1 MIFISKRTHP
11 FLEPVFLWTLFH
23 TTHRDHR
30 VIVGLPSWESDLA
43 AWNWAPVAAPASC
56 QSSRR
61 ARWWPTNKKKHR
73 IWLYH
78 IIWKKKQSKH
88 GYIYIYLGFQSL
100 STANNLGCHWISR
113 ILLQKKVIISVGF
126 MLSWALRLTPPWT
139 KPAGEIHRWT
149 EILSGWWLTYQ
160 PVVNILL
167 IYG

>member
-1 MIFISKRTHP
+1 MNIVSHYPSRSSS
-11 FLEPVFLWTLFH
+11 
-23 TTHRDHR
+23 HRWFAQLR
-30 VIVGLPSWESDLA
+30 VRSCSMKLSSSSSSCILSIV
-43 AWNWAPVAAPASC
+43 
-56 QSSRR
+56 QKSSMM
-61 ARWWPTNKKKHR
+61 AHQQKKHR

>member
-78 IIWKKKQSKH
+78 IIWKKKKKTVKTWL
-88 GYIYIYLGFQSL
+88 YIYTWDFSRFQRPTTWDVIGFHGFCSKKKWSFQWGSCWAGPCDWLLRGQSL
-100 STANNLGCHWISR
+100 QGKSTDELR
-113 ILLQKKVIISVGF
+113 YYLVG
-126 MLSWALRLTPPWT
+126 
-139 KPAGEIHRWT
+139 
-149 EILSGWWLTYQ
+149 GWPTNQW
-160 PVVNILL
+160 L
-167 IYG
+167 IYC